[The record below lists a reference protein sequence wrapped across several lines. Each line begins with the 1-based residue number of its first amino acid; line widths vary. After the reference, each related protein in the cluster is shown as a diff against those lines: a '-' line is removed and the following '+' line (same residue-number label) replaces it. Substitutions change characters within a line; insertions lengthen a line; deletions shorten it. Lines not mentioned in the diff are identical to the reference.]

1 LFYTHFLLQILKIL
15 ATVVIGFVFSLSSTL
30 LGVTTVRSL
39 QGRTPPKPTT
49 GMIATRS
56 RGSIN
61 KQNRGTSTVGTTSSS
76 SPFSEAQWNFC
87 WKVTIVSGILSMA
100 ATTAAAD
107 SALVSPLQMIFTLFF
122 TVSSYIWGSRLPNA
136 FVKLCH
142 PLVTA
147 SVLLLGLIRGLAFV
161 TGRDY
166 LKVLAS
172 YKTGTLSPL
181 RAGAGDYLLYLL
193 GPGVVAFA
201 VSVYGKRSLLFSNL
215 PMVLTAMMVSSV
227 GGLFATGAF
236 VRLIQ
241 LGGPNGSLVR
251 LSVLARNVTM
261 ALAMALTDMI
271 GGDVAIIALVVCLTG
286 IIGASYG
293 IPLLD
298 AMGVTDPIC
307 RGLGIGSSAQ
317 GLGVAS
323 IAGEPDAFA
332 FASVAMVL
340 TAVAGTTIVSFPAV
354 RNALIQVTTG
364 QKP

>member
-1 LFYTHFLLQILKIL
+1 M
-15 ATVVIGFVFSLSSTL
+15 SSTL
-30 LGVTTVRSL
+30 LGVTAVRSL
-39 QGRTPPKPTT
+39 QGRTPPTKKAST
-49 GMIATRS
+49 GVSNKKNTVTSKVATS
-56 RGSIN
+56 G
-61 KQNRGTSTVGTTSSS
+61 

-87 WKVTIVSGILSMA
+87 WKATIVSGIVSIA
-100 ATTAAAD
+100 ATKSTD
-107 SALVSPLQMIFTLFF
+107 TVLVSPLQMIFTLFF
-122 TVSSYIWGSRLPNA
+122 TVTSYIWGSRLPSA

-142 PLVTA
+142 PLVTS

-201 VSVYGKRSLLFSNL
+201 VSVYGKRALLFSNL

-354 RNALIQVTTG
+354 RNALIQLTTG
-364 QKP
+364 QSP

>member
-1 LFYTHFLLQILKIL
+1 M
-15 ATVVIGFVFSLSSTL
+15 ATVIIGFVYSLSSTL
-30 LGVTTVRSL
+30 LSVTTVRSL
-39 QGRTPPKPTT
+39 QGRTPPK
-49 GMIATRS
+49 ATNGISRS
-56 RGSIN
+56 KPSLN
-61 KQNRGTSTVGTTSSS
+61 KRNSATAKVVTSG
-76 SPFSEAQWNFC
+76 SPFSQAQWNFC
-87 WKVTIVSGILSMA
+87 WKVTIGSGILSI
-100 ATTAAAD
+100 ATTKVAAD
-107 SALVSPLQMIFTLFF
+107 HVLASPLQMIFTLFF
-122 TVSSYIWGSRLPNA
+122 TVTSYIWGSRLPTA

-142 PLVTA
+142 PLVTS
-147 SVLLLGLIRGLAFV
+147 SVLLLGLIRSLAWV

-181 RAGAGDYLLYLL
+181 DAGAGDYLLYLL

-298 AMGVTDPIC
+298 AMGVTDPIV

-354 RNALIQVTTG
+354 RNALIHVTTG
-364 QKP
+364 QSP

>member
-1 LFYTHFLLQILKIL
+1 VLKVL
-15 ATVVIGFVFSLSSTL
+15 VTVVIGFVYSLSSTI

-39 QGRTPPKPTT
+39 QGRKPPPPSTTVITRTVKPVTGKRVATT
-49 GMIATRS
+49 
-56 RGSIN
+56 
-61 KQNRGTSTVGTTSSS
+61 TTTLPKSS
-76 SPFSEAQWNFC
+76 SPFSNDQWNFC
-87 WKVTIVSGILSMA
+87 KIVTIVSGVLS
-100 ATTAAAD
+100 T
-107 SALVSPLQMIFTLFF
+107 LVTKLAPNDNVLTSPIQMIFTFFF
-122 TVSSYIWGSRLPNA
+122 TITSYIWGTRLPTA

-142 PLVTA
+142 PLVTS
-147 SVLLLGLIRGLAFV
+147 SVLLLCLIRALAYI
-161 TGRDY
+161 TNRDF
-166 LKVLAS
+166 LQVLAS
-172 YKTGTLSPL
+172 YKTGTLSPMQ
-181 RAGAGDYLLYLL
+181 AGAGDYLLYLL

-201 VSVYGKRSLLFSNL
+201 ISVYGRKSLLFNNL
-215 PMVLTAMMVSSV
+215 PLVLTATMISSI

-241 LGGPNGSLVR
+241 LGGPNGHLVR

-261 ALAMALTDMI
+261 ALAMALTEMI

-293 IPLLD
+293 IPLLN

-323 IAGEPDAFA
+323 LAGEPDAFA

-340 TAVAGTTIVSFPAV
+340 TAVAGTTIVSFPTI
-354 RNALIQVTTG
+354 RNALIRVTTG
-364 QKP
+364 QSP